1 MKRTSII
8 GLILMAALTLSSN
21 AANAT
26 TLNAGTLIKASGP
39 AVYYYSDTGKRLVFP
54 TEKTFK
60 TWFADFSNVTTVTD
74 AELAA
79 IPLGGNV
86 TYKPGVKLVK
96 ITTDPSVYAV
106 AAGGVLRHIASETLA
121 ISLYG
126 PDWSTKVDD
135 VPDAF
140 FTNYNV
146 GSEIT
151 STSDFSPSAITALA
165 TSIDADKLAR
175 TTNQTPT
182 NNNTTTPT
190 TTDNNQTTNTEAETP
205 VVTLNSNKTQLHLND
220 VVTLTAN
227 ASYSKGISK
236 IDVYFDGQ
244 LVNSCNYATICTAD
258 YHMPAYYQKDM
269 YEASVTVQTIDL
281 KTASKVIDLPLASA
295 SDVAP
300 EASIAVDRSTVKTGQ
315 YVGITVTADETVNVK
330 NITIYVAADTVK
342 GCDYSG
348 RTCQWSQ
355 PFIGDIGK
363 TFNVYGIITD
373 INGRTYRTAD
383 KVITLADNDSPVA
396 TVLSA
401 KPWIYVGET
410 VDVTAS
416 GADDNGVQSTAV
428 MDADHAILKTC
439 SGAVPCTYTAGPWS
453 QIGTYTFYGKATDLL
468 GASDEKSVTVEVR
481 NN

>member
-1 MKRTSII
+1 MKSISVI
-8 GLILMAALTLSSN
+8 GLILMAALILSSN
-21 AANAT
+21 VANAA
-26 TLNAGTLIKASGP
+26 TLSAGTLIKASGP

-60 TWFADFSNVTTVTD
+60 TWFSDFSNVTTVTD

-106 AAGGVLRHIASETLA
+106 AAGGVLRHIASESLA
-121 ISLYG
+121 VSLYG
-126 PDWSTKVDD
+126 PDWNTKVDD

-175 TTNQTPT
+175 TTGQTTDNQNT
-182 NNNTTTPT
+182 NTTTTTPT
-190 TTDNNQTTNTEAETP
+190 AP
-205 VVTLNSNKTQLHLND
+205 IVTLTSNKSPLHLND
-220 VVTLTAN
+220 LVTISAT
-227 ASYSKGISK
+227 ASYATGIRQISLF
-236 IDVYFDGQ
+236 FDGQ
-244 LVNSCNYATICTAD
+244 LLNTCNYTTICNVD
-258 YHMPAYYQKDM
+258 YHMPAYYQKDSF
-269 YEASVTVQTIDL
+269 EASVTVQTIDL
-281 KTASKVIDLPLASA
+281 KTASKVLDLPFASA
-295 SDVAP
+295 TQAAS
-300 EASIAVDRSTVKTGQ
+300 EASIKVDRSTINPGQ
-315 YVGITVTADETVNVK
+315 STGITVTAAETVNVK
-330 NITIYVAADTVK
+330 NITIYVDTSTVK
-342 GCDYSG
+342 GCDYLG

-355 PFIGDIGK
+355 VYNGNIGK

-373 INGRTYRTAD
+373 TSGRAYRTTD
-383 KVITLADNDSPVA
+383 ETITLAANDSPAV
-396 TVLSA
+396 TVLTS

-410 VDVTAS
+410 VDVTVS
-416 GADDNGVQSTAV
+416 GADDNGIQSNIVSDAQKAV
-428 MDADHAILKTC
+428 LKTC
-439 SGAVPCTYTAGPWS
+439 SGASPCTYSAGPWS
-453 QIGTYTFYGKATDLL
+453 QTGTYTFYGKATDLL
-468 GASDEKSVTVEVR
+468 GASDERSVTVEVR